1 MKKRLCFKTLLAS
14 LACLGIVSCSN
25 PSQDASSSNI
35 TTSDSSSSAA
45 TSEKQ
50 SIDYVSQ
57 AKLAKDYKGK
67 AFLSNG
73 IGRVDL
79 AKKIDGDTA
88 HFYPH
93 GTKTNLIKARYNCI
107 DTPESTGTL
116 EPWGSGASKR
126 NGELLSS
133 AKTIVLST
141 DSTDQGEKG
150 DVPVVDS
157 TGGRYLTYIW
167 VSEKEDADYSELTLV
182 NLVLVQEGWSKA
194 KGASGKDYGTIFLNA
209 NNQAM
214 SEKLRVWSDEKDPDF
229 NYEAATECTL
239 KHIVEGKNTRGED
252 FDWVGS
258 KATFQATVAST
269 GPDTGACY
277 LNEDIDG
284 KRYGIY
290 VFTQYKVLQPL
301 QKIGNK
307 VKITG
312 TVARFGGSEDEEGDD
327 QGTLQ
332 LVDAH
337 WSYYQQEEDIELL
350 EKGDGTYEAKSGTV
364 KELCSEDNIN
374 VICSVSE
381 PLVCYGGKAVQNTA
395 ASSAYAF
402 TLYCKNS
409 SGDTLNIRIPDS
421 MAIYP
426 GEAAGG
432 DATKPRV
439 TSLEYFKSAASI
451 MAKGA
456 LVTYYGRYQIKLC
469 SRQGI
474 IVVGADASKAN

>member
-1 MKKRLCFKTLLAS
+1 MKKRLCFKTFLAA
-14 LACLGIVSCSN
+14 LACLGLISCAN
-25 PSQDASSSNI
+25 NVPTPSTSEA
-35 TTSDSSSSAA
+35 TTSE
-45 TSEKQ
+45 TKQ
-50 SIDYVSQ
+50 LIDFVSQ
-57 AKLAKDYKGK
+57 AKLVKDYKNK
-67 AFLSNG
+67 TFLSDG

-79 AKKIDGDTA
+79 VKKIDGDTA

-93 GTKTNLIKARYNCI
+93 GTKSNLIKARYNCI

-116 EPWGSGASKR
+116 EPWGYGASKR
-126 NGELLSS
+126 NGELLAS

-194 KGASGKDYGTIFLNA
+194 KGASGKDFGTIFLNA

-214 SEKLRVWSDEKDPDF
+214 SEKLHVWSDEKDPDY
-229 NYEAATECTL
+229 NYDAASECTL
-239 KHIVEGKNTRGED
+239 KNIVEGKDTRGND

-258 KATFQATVAST
+258 KATFKATVAAT

-290 VFTQYKVLQPL
+290 VFTQYKVLTPL

-312 TVARFGGSEDEEGDD
+312 TVARFGGSDEEDGDD

-337 WSYYQQEEDIELL
+337 WSYYQQEEDIEVL
-350 EKGDGTYEAKSGTV
+350 EKGDGTYQEITGTV
-364 KELCSEDNIN
+364 DELCKEDNIN

-381 PLVCYGGKAVQNTA
+381 SLTCYGGKAVQNTA

-409 SGDTLNIRIPDS
+409 AGDTLNIRIPDS

-426 GEAAGG
+426 GEQPGG
-432 DATKPRV
+432 DSSKPRV
-439 TSLEYFKSAASI
+439 TSLEYFKSATSI
-451 MAKGA
+451 AVKGA

-474 IVVGADASKAN
+474 TVTGADASKAY

>member
-1 MKKRLCFKTLLAS
+1 MKKRLCFKTFLAA
-14 LACLGIVSCSN
+14 LACLGLVSCAN
-25 PSQDASSSNI
+25 NAPTPSTSEA
-35 TTSDSSSSAA
+35 TTSEA
-45 TSEKQ
+45 KQ
-50 SIDYVSQ
+50 LIDFVSQ
-57 AKLAKDYKGK
+57 AKLTKDYKNK
-67 AFLSNG
+67 TFLSDG

-79 AKKIDGDTA
+79 VKKIDGDTA

-93 GTKTNLIKARYNCI
+93 GTKSNLIKARYNCI

-126 NGELLSS
+126 NGELLAS

-214 SEKLRVWSDEKDPDF
+214 SEKLHVWSDDKDPDY
-229 NYEAATECTL
+229 NYDAASECTL
-239 KHIVEGKNTRGED
+239 KNIVEGKDTRGND

-258 KATFQATVAST
+258 KATFKATVAAT

-290 VFTQYKVLQPL
+290 VFTQYKVLTPL

-312 TVARFGGSEDEEGDD
+312 TVARFGGSDEEDGED

-337 WSYYQQEEDIELL
+337 WSYYQQEEDIEVL
-350 EKGDGTYEAKSGTV
+350 EKGDGTYQEITGTV
-364 KELCSEDNIN
+364 DELCKEDNIN

-381 PLVCYGGKAVQNTA
+381 PLTCYGGKAVQNTA

-426 GEAAGG
+426 GEQPGG
-432 DATKPRV
+432 DSSKPRV
-439 TSLEYFKSAASI
+439 TNLEYFKSATSI
-451 MAKGA
+451 AVKGA

-474 IVVGADASKAN
+474 TVTGADASKAY

>member
-1 MKKRLCFKTLLAS
+1 MKKRLCFKTFLLA
-14 LACLGIVSCSN
+14 LACFGIVSCSN
-25 PSQDASSSNI
+25 QNQTASSEAS
-35 TTSDSSSSAA
+35 SDAT
-45 TSEKQ
+45 TSEKTL
-50 SIDYVSQ
+50 IDFVSQ
-57 AKLAKDYKGK
+57 AKLSKDYKGK
-67 AFLSNG
+67 SFLSDG
-73 IGRVDL
+73 IGQVDL
-79 AKKIDGDTA
+79 YRKVDGDTA

-93 GTKTNLIKARYNCI
+93 GTKSNLIKARYNCI

-116 EPWGSGASKR
+116 EPWGSGASAR
-126 NGELLSS
+126 NGELLNS

-141 DSTDQGEKG
+141 DSTDQGDKG

-214 SEKLRVWSDEKDPDF
+214 SEKLHVWSDERDPDF
-229 NYEAATECTL
+229 NYDAASECTL
-239 KHIVEGKNTRGED
+239 KNIVESKDTRGND

-258 KATFQATVAST
+258 KATFKATVAAI

-307 VKITG
+307 VQITG
-312 TVARFGGSEDEEGDD
+312 TVARFGGSDEGEGDD
-327 QGTLQ
+327 EGTLQ

-337 WSYYQQEEDIELL
+337 WSYYQQEEDIVLL
-350 EKGDGTYEAKSGTV
+350 EKGDGTYEPKSGTV
-364 KELCSEDNIN
+364 AELSKEENIN
-374 VICSVSE
+374 VICSVSDS
-381 PLVCYGGKAVQNTA
+381 LTCYGGKAVQNTA

-426 GEAAGG
+426 GDEAGG
-432 DATKPRV
+432 DPTKTRV
-439 TSLEYFKSAASI
+439 SNLEYFKSATSI
-451 MAKGA
+451 KVSGA

-474 IVVGADASKAN
+474 TVSGADASKAN

>member
-1 MKKRLCFKTLLAS
+1 MKKRLCFKTFLAA
-14 LACLGIVSCSN
+14 LACLGLVSCAN
-25 PSQDASSSNI
+25 NVPTPSTSEA
-35 TTSDSSSSAA
+35 TTSEA
-45 TSEKQ
+45 KQ
-50 SIDYVSQ
+50 LIDFVSQ
-57 AKLAKDYKGK
+57 AKLTKDYKNK
-67 AFLSNG
+67 TFLSDG

-79 AKKIDGDTA
+79 VKKIDGDTA

-93 GTKTNLIKARYNCI
+93 GTKSNLIKARYNCI

-116 EPWGSGASKR
+116 EPWGSGASER
-126 NGELLSS
+126 NGELLAS

-214 SEKLRVWSDEKDPDF
+214 SEKLHVWSDDKDPDY
-229 NYEAATECTL
+229 NYDAASECTL
-239 KHIVEGKNTRGED
+239 KNIVEGKDTRGND

-258 KATFQATVAST
+258 KATFKATVAAT

-290 VFTQYKVLQPL
+290 VFTQYKVLTPL

-312 TVARFGGSEDEEGDD
+312 TVARFGGSDEEDGED

-337 WSYYQQEEDIELL
+337 WSYYQQEEDIEVL
-350 EKGDGTYEAKSGTV
+350 EKGDGTYQEITGTV
-364 KELCSEDNIN
+364 GDLCKEDNIN

-381 PLVCYGGKAVQNTA
+381 PLTCYGGKAVQNTA

-426 GEAAGG
+426 GEQPGG
-432 DATKPRV
+432 DSSKPRV
-439 TSLEYFKSAASI
+439 TNLEYFKSATSI
-451 MAKGA
+451 AVKGA

-474 IVVGADASKAN
+474 TVTGADASKAY